1 LKITSQ
7 LTLQDGPASFPE
19 VTTHTVPHFSRT
31 SLMLAICSAVGIL
44 LAVVVGRQRRKQV
57 KAVDLAA
64 AASAVTHTIPTEP
77 LPAD

>member
-1 LKITSQ
+1 
-7 LTLQDGPASFPE
+7 

-31 SLMLAICSAVGIL
+31 SLVLAICSAVGIL

>member
-1 LKITSQ
+1 MNKRQSLRFDKV
-7 LTLQDGPASFPE
+7 FPVLISSE
-19 VTTHTVPHFSRT
+19 QFGECNAMARN
-31 SLMLAICSAVGIL
+31 ISAGGIL

-77 LPAD
+77 LPAAD